1 MARGGSIHR
10 RRLSIRTYGER
21 NPMISFMIVLC
32 IFGIF
37 GFLCQLLHEKE
48 RLEWLWVISS
58 LLWWGMIPGRLLY
71 ERMKEL
77 AIKNKWHLTF
87 YFISMAIF
95 GTMASYV
102 LLKCYR
108 YSGIRTERDS
118 LDLPTIVWALCMVT
132 YISFVGVFFY
142 SPLSLLL
149 RGIIRNWA
157 HSSGYTKRYWC
168 YFRTIFKAH
177 SNVCLFYC

>member
-1 MARGGSIHR
+1 MARGGRIHKK
-10 RRLSIRTYGER
+10 RLSIRTYGER

-37 GFLCQLLHEKE
+37 GFLCQLLYEKE
-48 RLEWLWVISS
+48 RLEWLWVIFS
-58 LLWWGMIPGRLLY
+58 LLLWGGIPGRILY
-71 ERMKEL
+71 NRMKGF

-87 YFISMAIF
+87 YFIAMAVF

-108 YSGIRTERDS
+108 YSGIRTERDTI
-118 LDLPTIVWALCMVT
+118 DLQTCVGALCLLAYV
-132 YISFVGVFFY
+132 SFVGVFFY
-142 SPLSLLL
+142 TPLSLLL

-157 HSSGYTKRYWC
+157 QSSGYTKRY
-168 YFRTIFKAH
+168 
-177 SNVCLFYC
+177 